1 MVGKLGIIS
10 AIVAGLWFVWEWLQN
25 ELWSRQVAKDEA
37 KQQQVNDTIVKQSQV
52 IEQDKK
58 EFQSALDNYLT
69 LKSKS
74 DQSSK

>member
-58 EFQSALDNYLT
+58 EFQSAFDNYLA